1 MHLYHLDMSVSHTSA
16 DMPDSA
22 PATARRGVDS
32 RYLHQIIN
40 TVSSTLDLDRV
51 LRAIVEVISD
61 AIDCHACF
69 VYFVDPA
76 DGALTLRSVSEPY
89 GALVGRLR
97 FEHGEGLAGWV
108 AANNQ
113 PVFLGDNALA
123 DPRVKIV
130 PEAEEEDYQS
140 LVAVP
145 LNDKSGTVIG
155 VIALH
160 AEAPREFTQ
169 ADSDF
174 LMHSATLVAGAIE
187 NARLYQDT
195 RRRLALVEGLADM
208 ARAVAGAPRLED
220 LLPAVTKRA
229 HRLLT
234 VDACQL
240 YVVDPSGGS
249 LLLCSSWPPE
259 AAPPAPLTAHEMGVE
274 LARRT
279 GEGGRLATRLW
290 GMDTRGSAAVLSLVA
305 ADELVG
311 FLALRI
317 PDGQRMD
324 AEEREIA
331 ASIAGQT
338 AVAIKKVELIERLTE
353 RNAIKDLLEDL
364 ARATAPADELSDRA
378 RALGCDLGRG
388 HLVMQAVP
396 RPGAAQRSWDD
407 VAAALETNAT
417 RAFPGSTLRPP
428 RRGASRAR
436 SGSTSAARRRPWR
449 SCASSTRR

>member
-1 MHLYHLDMSVSHTSA
+1 
-16 DMPDSA
+16 MPRGATPIA
-22 PATARRGVDS
+22 PQRGVDS

-69 VYFVDPA
+69 IYFVDPD
-76 DGALTLRSVSEPY
+76 DGSLTLRSVSEPY
-89 GALVGRLR
+89 GGLVGRLR

-113 PVFLGDNALA
+113 PVFLDDNALA

-195 RRRLALVEGLADM
+195 RRRLALVEGLADL
-208 ARAVAGAPRLED
+208 ARAVADAARLDD
-220 LLPAVTKRA
+220 LLPAVAKRA

-240 YVVDPSGGS
+240 YVVDPAGGS
-249 LLLCSSWPPE
+249 ELLCSAWPPE
-259 AAPPAPLTAHEMGVE
+259 AGPPTPITAQEMGVE
-274 LARRT
+274 IARRT
-279 GEGGRLATRLW
+279 AGSGRLAARLW
-290 GMDTRGSAAVLSLVA
+290 DRDTQGSAAVLSLVA

-317 PDGQRMD
+317 PEGRRMD

-338 AVAIKKVELIERLTE
+338 AVAIKKVELIDRLTE

-364 ARATAPADELSDRA
+364 AHATATAGGA
-378 RALGCDLGRG
+378 RR
-388 HLVMQAVP
+388 P
-396 RPGAAQRSWDD
+396 RPGTGHGSRPAASGDAGRAPSGDGVTDVGRSRNGLGEHRHPVVPWLA
-407 VAAALETNAT
+407 V
-417 RAFPGSTLRPP
+417 RPP
-428 RRGASRAR
+428 RRRSARADP
-436 SGSTSAARRRPWR
+436 ARHRR
-449 SCASSTRR
+449 

>member
-1 MHLYHLDMSVSHTSA
+1 MSVSHTSA
-16 DMPDSA
+16 DAAEA
-22 PATARRGVDS
+22 PAPIAPQRGVDS

-69 VYFVDPA
+69 IYFVDPD
-76 DGALTLRSVSEPY
+76 DGSLTLRSVSEPY
-89 GALVGRLR
+89 GGLVGRLR

-113 PVFLGDNALA
+113 PVFLDDNALA

-195 RRRLALVEGLADM
+195 RRRLALVEGLADL
-208 ARAVAGAPRLED
+208 ARAVADAARLDD
-220 LLPAVTKRA
+220 LLPAVAKRA

-240 YVVDPSGGS
+240 YVVDPAG
-249 LLLCSSWPPE
+249 
-259 AAPPAPLTAHEMGVE
+259 
-274 LARRT
+274 
-279 GEGGRLATRLW
+279 
-290 GMDTRGSAAVLSLVA
+290 GSAASV
-305 ADELVG
+305 
-311 FLALRI
+311 
-317 PDGQRMD
+317 QRMAARGGPPD
-324 AEEREIA
+324 ADHRSGDGGRDRPPHRRQR
-331 ASIAGQT
+331 ASGRSPVGPRHAGVGGGAIAG
-338 AVAIKKVELIERLTE
+338 
-353 RNAIKDLLEDL
+353 
-364 ARATAPADELSDRA
+364 
-378 RALGCDLGRG
+378 GR
-388 HLVMQAVP
+388 
-396 RPGAAQRSWDD
+396 R
-407 VAAALETNAT
+407 
-417 RAFPGSTLRPP
+417 
-428 RRGASRAR
+428 
-436 SGSTSAARRRPWR
+436 
-449 SCASSTRR
+449 

>member
-1 MHLYHLDMSVSHTSA
+1 MKACNKRQEASARRATSSQRYHLDVSVSHTSA
-16 DMPDSA
+16 DAAEA
-22 PATARRGVDS
+22 PAPIAPQRGVDS

-69 VYFVDPA
+69 IYFVDPD
-76 DGALTLRSVSEPY
+76 DGSLTLRSVSDPY
-89 GALVGRLR
+89 GGLVGRLR

-195 RRRLALVEGLADM
+195 RRRLALVEGLADL
-208 ARAVAGAPRLED
+208 ARAVADAARAGRPAAGRGQAGAPAADGRR
-220 LLPAVTKRA
+220 LPAVCGRPRRRQRSFCAAPGRPRRA
-229 HRLLT
+229 PRRRSPLRRW
-234 VDACQL
+234 
-240 YVVDPSGGS
+240 GS
-249 LLLCSSWPPE
+249 RSP
-259 AAPPAPLTAHEMGVE
+259 AAPPAAGVWPP
-274 LARRT
+274 AC
-279 GEGGRLATRLW
+279 GIATR
-290 GMDTRGSAAVLSLVA
+290 RGRRRCYRWWPPMSWWDSSRCGFPRAA
-305 ADELVG
+305 G
-311 FLALRI
+311 W
-317 PDGQRMD
+317 
-324 AEEREIA
+324 
-331 ASIAGQT
+331 T
-338 AVAIKKVELIERLTE
+338 
-353 RNAIKDLLEDL
+353 
-364 ARATAPADELSDRA
+364 
-378 RALGCDLGRG
+378 
-388 HLVMQAVP
+388 P
-396 RPGAAQRSWDD
+396 RS
-407 VAAALETNAT
+407 
-417 RAFPGSTLRPP
+417 
-428 RRGASRAR
+428 AR
-436 SGSTSAARRRPWR
+436 SQPRSPAKRPSPSRR
-449 SCASSTRR
+449 SS